1 MSSHVTRRHDPDE
14 ARQFPLRRVLLLG
27 GGRWSR
33 VLLPVMQSLLA
44 NDAEIT
50 WVTEHGY
57 EQARR
62 WLAESKIERV
72 VVKTCAETHNASFD
86 AAVVATAPATHA
98 HYVRG
103 LIARGIPT
111 LCEKPFSLDAAQA
124 VELEHLAHARKG
136 VLGVHLELPFASYFQ
151 EFAELVRAQPAA
163 DIAITWFDPWSEV
176 RYGEIKHGDVY
187 TSIVDDMWPHCW
199 SLIREM
205 LPGATFSTI
214 QLDDVAYEPS
224 DGKVL
229 VLARTE
235 ETRIRVELSR
245 RFLSRKRRIE
255 VDGWKFLLDFSAE
268 PGWREVGGVVTTN
281 TWQGL
286 RPLSGSLQSFFEVVV
301 NNQLASRWTL
311 SLHNCLDSVRQ
322 ACEISGRLRALQQQ
336 RLLDLQRS
344 GVDLSD
350 TAQRNLIVDALLPE
364 YGQDGQR
371 WPAFSMEQQTAFVQH
386 VCKTRGIRYK

>member
-1 MSSHVTRRHDPDE
+1 MSSNVTLCDE
-14 ARQFPLRRVLLLG
+14 PEEAPQFPLRRVLLVG

-44 NDAEIT
+44 NDAQIS
-50 WVTEHGY
+50 WVTEHGH

-62 WLAESKIERV
+62 WLAESKTERV
-72 VVKTCAETHNASFD
+72 VVKSYVETHDAAFD
-86 AAVVATAPATHA
+86 AAVIATAPSTH
-98 HYVRG
+98 VRNARE
-103 LIARGIPT
+103 LIERGIPT
-111 LCEKPFSLDAAQA
+111 LCEKPFALDAAQA
-124 VELEHLAHARKG
+124 AELEQLAHAQKR

-151 EFAELVRAQPAA
+151 EFAELVRAQAAA

-205 LPGATFSTI
+205 LPGATFSVI
-214 QLDDVAYEPS
+214 QIDNVVYEPS

-235 ETRIRVELSR
+235 QTQIRVELSR
-245 RFLSRKRRIE
+245 RFLRRKRRIE
-255 VDGWKFLLDFSAE
+255 VDGCKLLLDFSAE

-281 TWQGL
+281 AWQGL
-286 RPLSGSLQSFFEVVV
+286 RPLSRSLQSFFEVVV
-301 NNQLASRWTL
+301 NNTLASRWTL

-322 ACEISGRLRALQQQ
+322 ACEISGRLRALQEQ

-364 YGQDGQR
+364 YAQDGQR
-371 WPAFSMEQQTAFVQH
+371 WPAFSLEQQTAFVQH